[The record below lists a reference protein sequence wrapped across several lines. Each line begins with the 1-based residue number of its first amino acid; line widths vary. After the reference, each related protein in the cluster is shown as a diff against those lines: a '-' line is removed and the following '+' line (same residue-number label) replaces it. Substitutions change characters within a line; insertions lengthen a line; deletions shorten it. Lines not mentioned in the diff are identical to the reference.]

1 MKFENDYFE
10 VSIEKKV
17 LTEEQKEA
25 HKQKMKKRRPMIIL
39 AVVLA
44 ISIIGGSVYAYF
56 RAGDGAQNA
65 DVLAV
70 NESGDVDQEAESN
83 AADNMGSNEDGSGED
98 EFASMEL
105 REYGQVEGEYMET
118 SKLASGLQEKYANEN
133 LYGYTYAEPIEDV
146 GRAEAITFNLGYN
159 VDDLGVEKWTE
170 IYAMYQDPELKY
182 PMGVKYAFD
191 EATGVLTM
199 EPSDSSVPCRISL
212 LGLDVGTV
220 QKYPHNEHFFFG
232 DGAGSSWGNIGTAY
246 LASYRDKETGELL
259 ETPEVSIVT
268 FQAEIEESPM
278 LTYSITEDGRVH
290 FRWNAVEGARE
301 YFLCM
306 VNKEEERGY
315 NNNLDVLGI
324 TEGTEWFTEYPEY
337 GGYTAN
343 TDFKIFD
350 ISEDD
355 WKDEKYYEDNLEKYG
370 EPNVPNRRLWL
381 DAPMEKGIC
390 VIAVNEEGTSMVS
403 NFYDISELSPKLP
416 YCYATNT
423 KKENGFQ
430 SSMLTYETVE
440 SLPAYNYITMCDGY
454 TATKL
459 IDYDTENAYMQEK
472 RYMIIDEETGEV
484 TGGETL
490 NTLCIPYRVEGTCF
504 MDEVTVTAADE
515 GAYDKAD
522 FEKDIAFLEDRE
534 EKLSPKSGGL
544 ELENMTQYSAHLEV
558 NPTEIRKV
566 DTTVF
571 ANSALSEYLA
581 TNMLGGVEIID
592 LSDFPEASDTNLVAD
607 ALLEAYYQNPLI
619 LGIEGY
625 RVSKNGNKVR
635 VVYEETLEGQAQ
647 KQEEIKQKVSDVIAQ
662 IITDDMTEQ
671 DKVVAI
677 NQYLCDTIVYDD
689 AALAN
694 AEEND
699 FMQVDEEFYDSFNA
713 YGALMNGRC
722 VCAGYSAAF
731 RLLAEE
737 AGLEAIVVT
746 GFLDGTLAHAWNKVK
761 IDDEWYV
768 VDTTNNDNEFFF
780 NALLNL
786 PDSVSDGVL
795 VEDDDYMMDVK
806 IPMYTGDSDENE
818 YYHITDKYFPVQ
830 EIAQTLATELA
841 EDGDAT
847 LRTDYEINDNEF
859 YEITD
864 AVYEIMGDEVELYG
878 YYWLGVIYLTTEG

>member
-1 MKFENDYFE
+1 M
-10 VSIEKKV
+10 
-17 LTEEQKEA
+17 
-25 HKQKMKKRRPMIIL
+25 
-39 AVVLA
+39 
-44 ISIIGGSVYAYF
+44 
-56 RAGDGAQNA
+56 
-65 DVLAV
+65 
-70 NESGDVDQEAESN
+70 
-83 AADNMGSNEDGSGED
+83 
-98 EFASMEL
+98 
-105 REYGQVEGEYMET
+105 
-118 SKLASGLQEKYANEN
+118 
-133 LYGYTYAEPIEDV
+133 
-146 GRAEAITFNLGYN
+146 
-159 VDDLGVEKWTE
+159 
-170 IYAMYQDPELKY
+170 
-182 PMGVKYAFD
+182 
-191 EATGVLTM
+191 
-199 EPSDSSVPCRISL
+199 
-212 LGLDVGTV
+212 DVGTV

-232 DGAGSSWGNIGTAY
+232 DGAGTSWGNIGTAY

-290 FRWNAVEGARE
+290 FRWNEVEGATE

-315 NNNLDVLGI
+315 NNNMEVIGI

-343 TDFKIFD
+343 MDFKIFD

-416 YCYATNT
+416 YCYATNA
-423 KKENGFQ
+423 KRENGFV
-430 SSMLTYETVE
+430 SSLPSYETVE
-440 SLPAYNYITMCDGY
+440 SLPAYDYITMCDGY
-454 TATKL
+454 TAAKL
-459 IDYDTENAYMQEK
+459 IDYDTENAYMQME
-472 RYMIIDEETGEV
+472 RFMLIDEETGEL
-484 TGGETL
+484 TGAETI
-490 NTLCIPYRVEGTCF
+490 NCLCIPYRVDGTSFLAEFTIDGIEGKGYS
-504 MDEVTVTAADE
+504 E
-515 GAYDKAD
+515 AD

-592 LSDFPEASDTNLVAD
+592 LRDFPEASDTNLVAD

-647 KQEEIKQKVSDVIAQ
+647 KQEEIKQKVSDVIAE
-662 IITDDMTEQ
+662 IITVDMAEQ

-786 PDSVSDGVL
+786 PDAVSDGVL
-795 VEDDDYMMDVK
+795 VEDEDYVLDAK
-806 IPMYTGDSDENE
+806 ISMYTGDSDENE

-830 EIAQTLATELA
+830 EIAQILAEELA

-847 LRTDYEINDNEF
+847 LRTDYELNDNEF

-864 AVYEIMGDEVELYG
+864 AVYDIMGDEVELYG
-878 YYWLGVIYLTTEG
+878 YYWLGVIYLTTEGE

>member
-1 MKFENDYFE
+1 
-10 VSIEKKV
+10 
-17 LTEEQKEA
+17 
-25 HKQKMKKRRPMIIL
+25 
-39 AVVLA
+39 
-44 ISIIGGSVYAYF
+44 
-56 RAGDGAQNA
+56 
-65 DVLAV
+65 
-70 NESGDVDQEAESN
+70 
-83 AADNMGSNEDGSGED
+83 
-98 EFASMEL
+98 
-105 REYGQVEGEYMET
+105 
-118 SKLASGLQEKYANEN
+118 
-133 LYGYTYAEPIEDV
+133 
-146 GRAEAITFNLGYN
+146 
-159 VDDLGVEKWTE
+159 
-170 IYAMYQDPELKY
+170 
-182 PMGVKYAFD
+182 
-191 EATGVLTM
+191 
-199 EPSDSSVPCRISL
+199 
-212 LGLDVGTV
+212 
-220 QKYPHNEHFFFG
+220 
-232 DGAGSSWGNIGTAY
+232 
-246 LASYRDKETGELL
+246 
-259 ETPEVSIVT
+259 
-268 FQAEIEESPM
+268 
-278 LTYSITEDGRVH
+278 
-290 FRWNAVEGARE
+290 
-301 YFLCM
+301 
-306 VNKEEERGY
+306 
-315 NNNLDVLGI
+315 
-324 TEGTEWFTEYPEY
+324 
-337 GGYTAN
+337 
-343 TDFKIFD
+343 
-350 ISEDD
+350 
-355 WKDEKYYEDNLEKYG
+355 
-370 EPNVPNRRLWL
+370 
-381 DAPMEKGIC
+381 
-390 VIAVNEEGTSMVS
+390 
-403 NFYDISELSPKLP
+403 
-416 YCYATNT
+416 
-423 KKENGFQ
+423 
-430 SSMLTYETVE
+430 
-440 SLPAYNYITMCDGY
+440 
-454 TATKL
+454 
-459 IDYDTENAYMQEK
+459 MQEK
-472 RYMIIDEETGEV
+472 RYMIMDEETGEV

-786 PDSVSDGVL
+786 PDSVSRITKQ
-795 VEDDDYMMDVK
+795 MHQW
-806 IPMYTGDSDENE
+806 ITNFI
-818 YYHITDKYFPVQ
+818 YHSTI
-830 EIAQTLATELA
+830 
-841 EDGDAT
+841 
-847 LRTDYEINDNEF
+847 
-859 YEITD
+859 
-864 AVYEIMGDEVELYG
+864 
-878 YYWLGVIYLTTEG
+878 

>member
-17 LTEEQKEA
+17 LTEEQKEVR
-25 HKQKMKKRRPMIIL
+25 KQKMKKRHPMIIL
-39 AVVLA
+39 AFVLVLA
-44 ISIIGGSVYAYF
+44 IIGGSVYAYF
-56 RAGDGAQNA
+56 RTG
-65 DVLAV
+65 
-70 NESGDVDQEAESN
+70 E
-83 AADNMGSNEDGSGED
+83 GSGEE
-98 EFASMEL
+98 EFADTL

-133 LYGYTYAEPIEDV
+133 LYGYTYSEPIEDV
-146 GRAEAITFNLGYN
+146 GRGEPIQFTLGYD
-159 VDDLGVEKWTE
+159 VDELGVEKWTE

-191 EATGVLTM
+191 ETTGVLTM

-232 DGAGSSWGNIGTAY
+232 DGAGTSWGNIGTAY
-246 LASYRDKETGELL
+246 LASYRDKETGKLL
-259 ETPEVSIVT
+259 ETPQVSIVT

-290 FRWNAVEGARE
+290 FRWNEVEGATE

-390 VIAVNEEGTSMVS
+390 VIAVNKEGTSMVS

-472 RYMIIDEETGEV
+472 RYMLIDEETGEV

-566 DTTVF
+566 DTTVY

-699 FMQVDEEFYDSFNA
+699 FMKVDEEFYDSFNA

>member
-25 HKQKMKKRRPMIIL
+25 HKQKMKKRRPVIIL
-39 AVVLA
+39 ALVLVIA
-44 ISIIGGSVYAYF
+44 IIGGSVYAHF
-56 RAGDGAQNA
+56 RAGDGTQTA
-65 DVLAV
+65 DTVAV
-70 NESGDVDQEAESN
+70 NEGGNAEN
-83 AADNMGSNEDGSGED
+83 GGADNNGGLESGNETESEGE
-98 EFASMEL
+98 EFADTL
-105 REYGQVEGEYMET
+105 REYGQIEGEYMET

-191 EATGVLTM
+191 ETTGVLTM
-199 EPSDSSVPCRISL
+199 EPSDSSVPCEISL
-212 LGLDVGTV
+212 RGMDVGTV
-220 QKYPHNEHFFFG
+220 QKYPHNEYHFFAH
-232 DGAGSSWGNIGTAY
+232 GAGTSWGNIGTAY

-259 ETPEVSIVT
+259 ETPEVCVVT
-268 FQAEIEESPM
+268 FQAEIDEAPM
-278 LTYSITEDGRVH
+278 LSYSITEDGRAH
-290 FRWNAVEGARE
+290 FRWNEVEGATE
-301 YFLCM
+301 YFFCI
-306 VNKEEERGY
+306 VDKEAERGY
-315 NNNLDVLGI
+315 NNSMEVISI
-324 TEGTEWFTEYPEY
+324 TNGTEWITEYPEY

-343 TDFKIFD
+343 SDFRIFD

-355 WKDEKYYEDNLEKYG
+355 WKDERYYEDNLEKYE
-370 EPNVPNRRLWL
+370 EPDVPNRREWL
-381 DAPMEKGIC
+381 DAPMEKGLC

-416 YCYATNT
+416 YGYATNT

-440 SLPAYNYITMCDGY
+440 SLPAYDYITMCDGY

-472 RYMIIDEETGEV
+472 RYMIMDEETGEV

-581 TNMLGGVEIID
+581 INMLGGVEIID

-647 KQEEIKQKVSDVIAQ
+647 KQEEIKQKVSDVVAQ

-864 AVYEIMGDEVELYG
+864 AVYDIMGNEVELYG